1 MIHPDPPV
9 AVAYPRY
16 ASVVKGENLTL
27 ICNTTGIP
35 PPSIEWTKVGDSTVL
50 SQKQL
55 LTLYNVQRSGP
66 LNVIIQYRCTAK
78 NGIGIPASSTADVQV
93 LGKYIPLNA
102 SMRSKRLAR
111 KVHFA
116 GHTSIGVVSIVKW
129 SKFIYLPK

>member
-16 ASVVKGENLTL
+16 ASVVEGENLTL

-55 LTLYNVQRSGP
+55 LSLYNVQRSGP

-93 LGKYIPLNA
+93 LGEYILLNA
-102 SMRSKRLAR
+102 SNTRLYQGFSKRLAR

-116 GHTSIGVVSIVKW
+116 GHTSIGDVSIMK
-129 SKFIYLPK
+129 